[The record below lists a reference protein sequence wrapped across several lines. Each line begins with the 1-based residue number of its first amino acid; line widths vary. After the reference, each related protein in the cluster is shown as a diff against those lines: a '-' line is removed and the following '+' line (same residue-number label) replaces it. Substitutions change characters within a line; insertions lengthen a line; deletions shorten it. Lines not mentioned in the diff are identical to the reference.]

1 MSYKDKYYYFDK
13 DGNKKKYV
21 GNVTVNENG
30 EILGT
35 LTKTEQVESWKELIY
50 HPEVEE
56 VKGYFSYYSYINA
69 DGEEIMQFDGIKRD
83 EEGNPYFT
91 YSERNVFNLDYNEPV
106 KGNLEY
112 YTYIDPA
119 TKEEHVYEGKRIRQG
134 SKTIGMIQK

>member
-30 EILGT
+30 EIFGT

-69 DGEEIMQFDGIKRD
+69 DGEEIMQFEGIKRD
-83 EEGNPYFT
+83 EGGNPYFT

-112 YTYIDPA
+112 YTYIDPD